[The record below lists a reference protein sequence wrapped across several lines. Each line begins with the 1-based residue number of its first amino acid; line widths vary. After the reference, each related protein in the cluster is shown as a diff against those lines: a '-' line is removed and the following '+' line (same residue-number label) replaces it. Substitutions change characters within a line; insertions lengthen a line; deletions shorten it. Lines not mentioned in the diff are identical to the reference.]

1 MHSHIKSTSDA
12 AQLLSHYPWA
22 YFGVTPSPSLRFL
35 PLPHLE
41 LLWVLFLPQFQ
52 AKLLSCVFQPADL
65 LGGLGERLLQLV
77 KLLLFL
83 LLQPLLDARLLL
95 LQELPQML
103 KLGSDQLLQVSR
115 SLLKEKEGKTDRCVR
130 LVADVEGPK
139 YTPMKNTNST
149 TTIENK

>member
-12 AQLLSHYPWA
+12 AQLLSHYPRA
-22 YFGVTPSPSLRFL
+22 CFGATPSPSLRSL
-35 PLPHLE
+35 PRSHLE
-41 LLWVLFLPQFQ
+41 LLRVLFLPQLQ
-52 AKLLSCVFQPADL
+52 AKLLGCVFQPADL

-77 KLLLFL
+77 QLLLFL

-95 LQELPQML
+95 LQELPQMP
-103 KLGSDQLLQVSR
+103 KLGSDQLPHVSR

-139 YTPMKNTNST
+139 YTSSKNPNST
-149 TTIENK
+149 TTLENK